1 MIMEQDSYEIRV
13 QGWIAKRWVYWF
25 DGMTMT
31 YEGAD
36 DDSAITILTG
46 PIVDQVALR
55 GYLMKIWDLNLTL
68 LSVSRHNAKGA
79 RSND

>member
-13 QGWIAKRWVYWF
+13 QGWIAERWAYWF

-68 LSVSRHNAKGA
+68 LSVSHLNAKGA
-79 RSND
+79 RSNE